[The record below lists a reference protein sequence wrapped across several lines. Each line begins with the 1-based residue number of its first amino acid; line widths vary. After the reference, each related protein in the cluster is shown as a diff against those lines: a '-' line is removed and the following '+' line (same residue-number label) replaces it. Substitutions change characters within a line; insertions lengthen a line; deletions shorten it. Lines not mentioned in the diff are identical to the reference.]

1 MTQNKYFR
9 EELSFLKEQGKEFC
23 EIHPQLSRFL
33 HGRTVDPDVER
44 LLEGFAF
51 LTARLREKVD
61 DEFPELTHSMINMLW
76 PNYLRPVPSMS
87 IVSFKPHKGLSEKS
101 LIKRGTQL
109 DSNAVMGTRCHFR
122 TCRDVNVYPLNC
134 VDVRV
139 EHTRETSLLKLTMR
153 FDKNVSI
160 KDVQLDSLRFY
171 LGGDTYTS
179 QTLYLWLNHYLDCL
193 SVENDGKEQRL
204 AKGAFTNVGFEKEQ
218 ALLPYPTNVYEGYRV
233 LQEYLSFPE
242 AFHFFDVKGFDSV
255 TFDTEQRE
263 FVLAIKF
270 TKTLPQ
276 NMHIGR
282 DSFQLYCTPVINL
295 FEHDAEPIDLHG
307 RKPEYPLIPSTRYP
321 KHYEVFSVDRV
332 EGWKDRSDT
341 LHNGRN
347 EKRVYSAFESFQHEI
362 ERVRDRKALYYR
374 TRLKDSIRGDGF
386 ESFISFMRSDETQSI
401 GVDETIS
408 IKLTCSNRLLPLEL
422 GIGDICQ
429 ATDTSPN
436 FATFENI
443 TVPSQ
448 PLRPIL
454 DGSLLWTLISNLSL
468 NYLSLLSKDA
478 LSSVLRAYDFRALY
492 DRQAE
497 RIAKRRLQAIVKVES
512 RPIDKLVQ
520 GLPARGL
527 CSSLYIDQDGFGSEG
542 ELFLFGTVLNHF
554 FALYAS
560 INSFHQLEL
569 INVTNKEKYTWD
581 SQVGMQPLI

>member
-1 MTQNKYFR
+1 MSQDKYFR

-33 HGRTVDPDVER
+33 HGSTTDPDVER

-61 DEFPELTHSMINMLW
+61 DEFPELTHSIINMLW

-87 IVSFKPHKGLSEKS
+87 IVAFKPNKGLSEHA
-101 LIKRGTQL
+101 LIKRGTEL
-109 DSNAVMGTRCHFR
+109 DSKAIMGTKCHFR
-122 TCRDVNVYPLNC
+122 TCRDVSVYPLSC
-134 VDVRV
+134 VHVRV
-139 EHTRETSLLKLTMR
+139 EHTREASSLKLTMK
-153 FDKNVSI
+153 FDSNVSI
-160 KDVQLDSLRFY
+160 QDLKLDSLRFY
-171 LGGDTYTS
+171 LGGDKHTS
-179 QTLYLWLNHYLDCL
+179 QTLYLWLNHYLEQL
-193 SVENDGKEQRL
+193 SVEIDSKEQKL
-204 AKGAFTNVGFEKEQ
+204 SKSAFSNVGFGKQQ

-233 LQEYLSFPE
+233 LQEYLSFPD
-242 AFHFFDVKGFDSV
+242 AFHFFDVKGLDKV
-255 TFDTEQRE
+255 TFNPDQKE
-263 FVLAIKF
+263 FVLLAKF
-270 TKTLPQ
+270 SKTLPK
-276 NMHIGR
+276 NVHVGP
-282 DSFQLYCTPVINL
+282 DSFLLYCTPVINL
-295 FEHDAEPIDLHG
+295 FGHDAEPIDLHG
-307 RKPEYPLIPSTRYP
+307 RKSEYPLIPSTRYP
-321 KHYEVFSVDRV
+321 KHYEVFSVDHV
-332 EGWKDRSDT
+332 EGWRNRADSASR
-341 LHNGRN
+341 LN
-347 EKRVYSAFESFQHEI
+347 EKRVYSAFESFQHEV

-374 TRLKDSIRGDGF
+374 TRLKDSLRGDGF
-386 ESFISFMRSDETQSI
+386 ESFLSFVRSDETQSI

-408 IKLTCSNRLLPLEL
+408 VKLTCSNRLLPLEL
-422 GIGDICQ
+422 GIGDICE

-436 FATFENI
+436 FASFQNI
-443 TVPSQ
+443 TIPSQ

-497 RIAKRRLQAIVKVES
+497 RIAKQRLQAIVKVES
-512 RPIDKLVQ
+512 RPIDKIVQ
-520 GLPARGL
+520 GLPVRGL
-527 CSSLYIDQDGFGSEG
+527 CSTLYVDQNGFGSEG